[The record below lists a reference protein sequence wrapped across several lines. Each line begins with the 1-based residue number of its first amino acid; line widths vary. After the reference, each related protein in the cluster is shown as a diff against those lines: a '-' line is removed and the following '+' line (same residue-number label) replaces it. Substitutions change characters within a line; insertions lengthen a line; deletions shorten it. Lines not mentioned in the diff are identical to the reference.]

1 MFPSRLVRMWVA
13 CVNKKKEKQSAHSLC
28 VCETVPVV
36 VLHVSTNLSLCLSVP
51 GRDSLPSL
59 SLIHTHNPDTFH
71 DCLFVS
77 FPRLVK
83 IAPQYY
89 EMGNFP
95 NCEAKRQLERIVA
108 KLSTKE
114 YSQY

>member
-1 MFPSRLVRMWVA
+1 MNVRRKA
-13 CVNKKKEKQSAHSLC
+13 SHTFC
-28 VCETVPVV
+28 
-36 VLHVSTNLSLCLSVP
+36 
-51 GRDSLPSL
+51 DD
-59 SLIHTHNPDTFH
+59 IH
-71 DCLFVS
+71 LLLS

-95 NCEAKRQLERIVA
+95 QCEAKRQLERIVA